1 VPADV
6 SVEKTLEERGIETEI
21 VVFCLWWRGIVVLGT
36 FV

>member
-6 SVEKTLEERGIETEI
+6 SVEKTLEEREIETEI